1 MFYWSVIFLLIACMA
16 GYMGMSGVAGISGPT
31 AWGLV
36 LASLVLAA
44 LSALLMRKPEAAP
57 QRSFRGATRRNL
69 EDA

>member
-36 LASLVLAA
+36 LVSLALAT
-44 LSALLMRKPEAAP
+44 LSALLTRKVDVAP
-57 QRSFRGATRRNL
+57 QRSLRSASQRNL
-69 EDA
+69 

>member
-1 MFYWSVIFLLIACMA
+1 MFYWSVIFLLIACMS

-44 LSALLMRKPEAAP
+44 LSALLTRKPEAAL
-57 QRSFRGATRRNL
+57 QRGLRSASQRNL

>member
-36 LASLVLAA
+36 LTSLVLAA
-44 LSALLMRKPEAAP
+44 LSVLLTRKPESAP
-57 QRSFRGATRRNL
+57 QRSFRATRRNL